1 MKNIKSLN
9 EFVNEK
15 MTNEKSESGLYVY
28 PSTQSDFAKLE
39 KWLEDSDFY
48 GEVDDRRGFVFFPE
62 KKQNYDALEMDLEKE
77 FVKFKIS
84 ARFEGQ

>member
-15 MTNEKSESGLYVY
+15 MSESGLYVY

-39 KWLEDSDFY
+39 KWLEDSEFY
-48 GEVDDRRGFVFFPE
+48 GKVDDIRGFVFFPE